1 MNGQGYFVFIL
12 QRFCSGTKNV
22 LMLKRKE
29 AENPIDYFDKKA
41 SSQMA
46 SINPHHNILGIS

>member
-29 AENPIDYFDKKA
+29 AENPIDYFDKNFTEYKEGFK
-41 SSQMA
+41 S
-46 SINPHHNILGIS
+46 NGKY